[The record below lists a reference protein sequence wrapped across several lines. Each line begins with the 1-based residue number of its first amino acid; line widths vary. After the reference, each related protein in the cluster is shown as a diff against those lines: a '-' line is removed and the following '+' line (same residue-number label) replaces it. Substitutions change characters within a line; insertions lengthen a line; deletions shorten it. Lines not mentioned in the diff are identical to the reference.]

1 MNLRVFLLLSMKQF
15 LILSILL
22 LSFNAK
28 GQDITD
34 FFRSAPLPYDWR
46 MLPETKE
53 QLIRYGKLSEE
64 YREKLSQT
72 EGIDHYFESNLGCMT
87 VDKENAYLC
96 VNYDSNSL
104 TMCYWVQTNE
114 DEKYYLIAV
123 QVIDCSSPGCYTSS
137 IDFFIYRN
145 KQYYSCYPINENQL
159 YKVLA
164 PEATRQ
170 QLDLIGLTYELPQ
183 KGKDI
188 IARIDF
194 FEGEGVDR
202 KQVEITKQSL
212 KGNTVKLTY
221 WPDYFEVGEPYFESK
236 E

>member
-1 MNLRVFLLLSMKQF
+1 MKQF

-22 LSFNAK
+22 LSLNAK

-34 FFRSAPLPYDWR
+34 FFRTIPLPYDWR

-53 QLIRYGKLSEE
+53 QLIQYGEISEE
-64 YREKLSQT
+64 YREKLSQM
-72 EGIDHYFESNLGCMT
+72 EGLDHNFESNLGNMT
-87 VDKENAYLC
+87 VDKKNAYLC

-104 TMCYWVQTNE
+104 TMCYWIQTYG
-114 DEKYYLIAV
+114 DEIYYLIAV
-123 QVIDCSSPGCYTSS
+123 QVLDCSSPGCYTSS

-145 KQYYSCYPINENQL
+145 KQYYTCYPVDEIRL
-159 YKVLA
+159 LKVLA

-170 QLDLIGLTYELPQ
+170 QLDLIGLTYELPR

-194 FEGEGVDR
+194 FDGEGIDR
-202 KQVEITKQSL
+202 KQIEITRRLL
-212 KGNTVKLTY
+212 KGNAVKLTY
-221 WPDYFEVGEPYFESK
+221 WPDYFEIGKPYFEYK